1 MRRLLATAA
10 TLALAGGF
18 HGAAFAQSDSEA
30 AVAEAN
36 RAMAQKIQANA
47 GTGSGTMTA
56 MSGTYFDSEST
67 LPFKAPDFSKISED
81 DYMPAFE
88 KGMAMQKAEVQAII
102 DNPAAPT
109 FENTIVALEKSGRM
123 LNRVAAVFFQL
134 TGTNTTDRLDEIN
147 TEISPKLSAHGDSII
162 LNPELFARVK
172 AVYDNR
178 AAMSMTPEDAKL
190 LEETYKGMV
199 HAGAELTDA
208 ERARVKEIN
217 TELSTVT
224 TEFAQKAR
232 NAMSAQPVFFDT
244 REELAGLSDS
254 DISSAAELAKEEG
267 QEGKFAIALQNT
279 TQQPLLPSMENRAA
293 REKLFKASYNRA
305 DGTTDIDTRDLVAK
319 IVQLRAEKAA
329 LFGEPDWAS
338 YTMYDRMVESPQA
351 ALDFMGQMVP
361 ALAETQRREATLLND
376 KIAEEGGDFQVQPW
390 DWYRYANMI
399 KAERYEVDDDEV
411 MQYFQLDK
419 VLEDGVFYMAEKL
432 YGLTFERRT
441 DLPVYHP
448 DVWVYDVFEADGSQL
463 GLFYFDPFQ
472 RPSKRGGAWMSN
484 FVDQSYLWDE
494 KPVIYNVLNIPK
506 APEGEPQ
513 LVSFDWVNTAFHE
526 FGHALHGFFADQKYP
541 SLSGTATARD
551 FVEYPSQ
558 VHEMWATYP
567 EVLRNYAKHVDT
579 GETIPTE
586 LVEKIEAAS
595 KFNQGYDFG
604 EVVEAAL
611 LDMKWH
617 ALSGEEAAAI
627 DTAAEVSS
635 YEDSSLRD
643 LGLEV
648 DLVPPRYR
656 TTYFNHIFSGPAGYS
671 AGYYSYLWTQM
682 LDHDSRNWFLQ
693 NGGLTRENGDHYR
706 ETVLSQGGTMDYG
719 EMYRNF
725 AGRDPNVQY
734 MLVALGLA
742 EDLPG
747 TPEQNAGDPSDG
759 KLPTDT
765 VEAGPATAD

>member
-1 MRRLLATAA
+1 M
-10 TLALAGGF
+10 
-18 HGAAFAQSDSEA
+18 
-30 AVAEAN
+30 
-36 RAMAQKIQANA
+36 
-47 GTGSGTMTA
+47 
-56 MSGTYFDSEST
+56 
-67 LPFKAPDFSKISED
+67 
-81 DYMPAFE
+81 
-88 KGMAMQKAEVQAII
+88 
-102 DNPAAPT
+102 
-109 FENTIVALEKSGRM
+109 
-123 LNRVAAVFFQL
+123 
-134 TGTNTTDRLDEIN
+134 
-147 TEISPKLSAHGDSII
+147 
-162 LNPELFARVK
+162 
-172 AVYDNR
+172 
-178 AAMSMTPEDAKL
+178 
-190 LEETYKGMV
+190 
-199 HAGAELTDA
+199 
-208 ERARVKEIN
+208 
-217 TELSTVT
+217 
-224 TEFAQKAR
+224 
-232 NAMSAQPVFFDT
+232 
-244 REELAGLSDS
+244 
-254 DISSAAELAKEEG
+254 
-267 QEGKFAIALQNT
+267 QNT

-319 IVQLRAEKAA
+319 ISALRAEKAA

-361 ALAETQRREATLLND
+361 ALAETQRREAGVLNE
-376 KIAEEGGDFQVQPW
+376 KIAAEGGDFEVKPW
-390 DWYRYANMI
+390 DWYRYANQI

-448 DVWVYDVFEADGSQL
+448 DVWVYNVFEADGSQL
-463 GLFYFDPFQ
+463 GIFYFDPFQ

-513 LVSFDWVNTAFHE
+513 LVSFDWVNTTFHE

-567 EVLRNYAKHVDT
+567 EVLQNYAKHVDT
-579 GETIPTE
+579 GETIPTA

-617 ALSGEEAAAI
+617 ALSQEEASAI
-627 DTAAEVSS
+627 DTAAEVSA
-635 YEDSSLRD
+635 YEADSLSE

-648 DLVPPRYR
+648 ELVPPRYR

-682 LDHDSRNWFLQ
+682 LDHDSRNWFLE

-706 ETVLSQGGTMDYG
+706 DTVLSQGGTMDYG

-725 AGRDPNVQY
+725 ADRDPNVQY

-742 EDLPG
+742 EELPG
-747 TPEQNAGDPSDG
+747 NPDQSADGAADG
-759 KLPTDT
+759 KLPADT
-765 VEAGPATAD
+765 VESAPATGAAD

>member
-1 MRRLLATAA
+1 MRILLATAA
-10 TLALAGGF
+10 SLALTGGF
-18 HGAAFAQSDSEA
+18 HGAA
-30 AVAEAN
+30 
-36 RAMAQKIQANA
+36 MAQTTNSTSVTTQDRLEGAN
-47 GTGSGTMTA
+47 
-56 MSGTYFDSEST
+56 YFELESS
-67 LPFKAPDFSKISED
+67 LPLKAPDFDAISED

-88 KGMAMQKAEVQAII
+88 KAMAIQKGEIQRII
-102 DNPAAPT
+102 DNPEPPT

-123 LNRVAAVFFQL
+123 LGRVGAVFFHL
-134 TGTNTTDRLDEIN
+134 TGTNTNDRLDEIN
-147 TEISPKLSAHGDSII
+147 TEISPRLSAHSDSIV

-178 AAMSMTPEDAKL
+178 AAMSMTREDAKL
-190 LEETYKGMV
+190 LEETYKSMV

-208 ERARVKEIN
+208 ERERVKEIN

-224 TEFAQKAR
+224 TEFAQEAR
-232 NAMSAQPVFFDT
+232 NAMADQPVFFDS
-244 REELAGLSDS
+244 REELAGLSES
-254 DISSAAELAKEEG
+254 DITSAAKLAEEEG
-267 QEGKFAIALQNT
+267 QPGKFAIALQNT

-293 REKLFKASYNRA
+293 REKLFKASYHRA
-305 DGTTDIDTRDLVAK
+305 DGTTDIDTRELVAK
-319 IVQLRAEKAA
+319 IAELRAEKAA

-361 ALAETQRREATLLND
+361 ALAETQRREGALLTE
-376 KIAEEGGDFQVQPW
+376 KIAEEGGDFEVQPW
-390 DWYRYANMI
+390 DWYRYANQI

-419 VLEDGVFYMAEKL
+419 VLEDGVFYMANKL

-448 DVWVYDVFEADGSQL
+448 DVWTYDVFEADGSQL
-463 GLFYFDPFQ
+463 GIFYFDPFQ

-513 LVSFDWVNTAFHE
+513 LVSFDWVTTAFHE
-526 FGHALHGFFADQKYP
+526 FGHALHGFFADQQYP

-567 EVLRNYAKHVDT
+567 EVLQNYAKHYRT

-586 LVEKIEAAS
+586 LVEKIEASS

-604 EVVEAAL
+604 EVLEAAL

-617 ALSGEEAAAI
+617 ALSGEEAAMI
-627 DTAAEVSS
+627 DTAEEVSQ
-635 YEDSSLRD
+635 YEDKSLRE

-706 ETVLSQGGTMDYG
+706 QTVLSQGGTRDYG
-719 EMYRNF
+719 EMYRDF
-725 AGRDPNVQY
+725 AGRDPDVQY

-742 EDLPG
+742 EEEPG
-747 TPEQNAGDPSDG
+747 SPDQTAGDPSDG
-759 KLPTDT
+759 KLPAGA
-765 VEAGPATAD
+765 VETNPAAATTE